1 MRPPPGGLPDRAAD
15 RALKLRFPRLRTRA
29 AAFGAAMTGV
39 LLGSGPAA
47 SADAGLQP
55 IPGLH
60 EEVVLHGAIVNGR
73 RLHLNRFVDQRPP
86 EVLRQAV
93 EASWERRPA
102 PLHGF
107 ARDGW
112 LVLVQAV
119 GPAFETIE
127 IRARAAG
134 SEGRRSLL
142 SRPDPDAGAISRW
155 LDEALPP
162 GSRVLDRIT
171 HRDGNRRMTTVV
183 AMSALSADALSR
195 SMLAEL
201 GRQGFATRPRHMP
214 SFSGVSGQV
223 QFLARGREDLALTI
237 SEQGGERAIVMHW
250 GRTVP

>member
-1 MRPPPGGLPDRAAD
+1 MTGRLSNRAAE
-15 RALKLRFPRLRTRA
+15 RAWSLCIVLMRVLPIPA
-29 AAFGAAMTGV
+29 ALGVATLAA
-39 LLGSGPAA
+39 LLGPGPA
-47 SADAGLQP
+47 SALSRAGLEP
-55 IPGLH
+55 IPGLR
-60 EEVVLHGAIVNGR
+60 EEVVMQGAIVNGW

-86 EVLRQAV
+86 EALRQAV
-93 EASWERRPA
+93 EASWARRPA

-142 SRPDPDAGAISRW
+142 SRPDAGDASGW

-171 HRDGNRRMTTVV
+171 HHDGDRRMTTLV
-183 AMSALSADALSR
+183 ATSAMPADALSR
-195 SMLAEL
+195 SMLASL
-201 GRQGFATRPRHMP
+201 GRQGFAIRPRGMP
-214 SFSGVSGQV
+214 SFSGATGRV

-250 GRTVP
+250 GRSRP